1 MARMGEV
8 EWIWIYI
15 FVVGG
20 KGGGEMSSVGVCAAG
35 SVGW

>member
-1 MARMGEV
+1 MVEVVLGLRKGMVRMGEV

-20 KGGGEMSSVGVCAAG
+20 KGGG
-35 SVGW
+35 